1 MVILYYLKI
10 YVILIPIPTKWSLHI
25 QLKIEPHSVQ
35 VFLIQDGHSLIK
47 DELYAHTHRNIPC
60 N

>member
-1 MVILYYLKI
+1 MAILYYLNI
-10 YVILIPIPTKWSLHI
+10 YVILIPIPTKLSLHN

-47 DELYAHTHRNIPC
+47 EELCGHTHKE
-60 N
+60 